1 MDVNL
6 QNLLGA
12 AYRFLAAVTAMAACP
27 LASGAVAQQAAPSSN
42 ATELPVVAEFRDVVD
57 RVSIDSILTVLRALE
72 SLGLKA
78 PGTDALAATADW
90 IEARYRSL
98 GYTNIT
104 RQDVRFRSETL
115 QNVIVTKPGTASPNR
130 YLLLGGHYDTAA
142 GPGVNDNGSGI
153 AVMLEVARVL
163 SDVDTGYSVRFV
175 NFSGEE
181 VGLIGSRAYVDE
193 IVVPEAMDIV
203 LVLNV
208 DEVGGAAGATNDVIL
223 CERDER
229 PPAENNAASAAYT
242 DSLAALTRAYTSLDT
257 RIAHAWG
264 SDYLAFQSAG
274 YVITG
279 FYEANRSRFP
289 HTADDRL
296 VNLDPEYVTQ
306 VARATVAA
314 ALHFAR
320 ADTAGALRR

>member
-6 QNLLGA
+6 QYLGA
-12 AYRFLAAVTAMAACP
+12 AYRSLVAVTAMTACP
-27 LASGAVAQQAAPSSN
+27 VATGAVAQQAAPSPN
-42 ATELPVVAEFRDVVD
+42 AIELPVVAEFQDVVD
-57 RVSIDSILTVLRALE
+57 RVSIDSILAVLHTLE

-90 IEARYRSL
+90 IETKYRSL

-115 QNVIVTKPGTASPNR
+115 QNVIVTKPGIAFPNR
-130 YLLLGGHYDTAA
+130 YLLLSGHYDTAA

-163 SDVDTGYSVRFV
+163 SDVETGLSVRFV

-181 VGLIGSRAYVDE
+181 VGLVGSRAYVDE

-208 DEVGGAAGATNDVIL
+208 DEFGGVAGIPNTVIT

-229 PPAENNAASAAYT
+229 PPVENDAASAAST
-242 DSLAALTRAYTSLDT
+242 DTLAALTRGYTSLDT

-264 SDYLAFQSAG
+264 SDYLPFQSVG

-279 FYEANRSRFP
+279 FYETNRSRYP
-289 HTADDRL
+289 HTPDDL
-296 VNLDPEYVTQ
+296 LANIDPEYVGQ
-306 VARATVAA
+306 VARAAVAA

-320 ADTAGALRR
+320 ADTARAPRR

>member
-6 QNLLGA
+6 QYLGA
-12 AYRFLAAVTAMAACP
+12 TYRSLAAVSVMTVCP
-27 LASGAVAQQAAPSSN
+27 LASGARAQQTAPSPN
-42 ATELPVVAEFRDVVD
+42 AIELPVIAEFLDIVD
-57 RVSIDSILTVLRALE
+57 RVSIDSILSTLRELE
-72 SLGLKA
+72 SLGRKA
-78 PGTDALAATADW
+78 PGTDALAAAADW
-90 IEARYRSL
+90 IETRYRSL
-98 GYTNIT
+98 GYANIS

-115 QNVIVTKPGTASPNR
+115 QNVIVTKPGTAVPNK
-130 YLLLGGHYDTAA
+130 YLLLSGHYDTAA
-142 GPGVNDNGSGI
+142 GPGANDNGSGI

-163 SDVDTGYSVRFV
+163 SEVETGLSVRFV

-181 VGLIGSRAYVDE
+181 VGLVGSRAYVDE

-208 DEVGGAAGATNDVIL
+208 DEVGGAAGATNDVIT

-229 PPAENNAASAAYT
+229 PPVENNAASAAAT

-264 SDYLAFQSAG
+264 SDYLPFQSAG

-279 FYEANRSRFP
+279 FYEANRSRYP
-289 HTADDRL
+289 HTPDD
-296 VNLDPEYVTQ
+296 VVANLDPEYVTQ

-320 ADTAGALRR
+320 ANTERVQ

>member
-1 MDVNL
+1 MRRASAVL
-6 QNLLGA
+6 TAALALGA
-12 AYRFLAAVTAMAACP
+12 AC
-27 LASGAVAQQAAPSSN
+27 
-42 ATELPVVAEFRDVVD
+42 ATRANGQELPRPTGSVELSIVSQFQDIVN
-57 RVSIDSILTVLRALE
+57 RVSIDSILATLRKLE
-72 SLGLKA
+72 SLGVKA
-78 PGTDALAATADW
+78 AGTDALAQTAGW
-90 IEARYRSL
+90 IESRYRSF
-98 GYTNIT
+98 GYSDIL
-104 RQDVRFRSETL
+104 RQDVAFRSYTL
-115 QNVIVTKPGTASPNR
+115 QNIIATKAGVAAADTFLIIS
-130 YLLLGGHYDTAA
+130 GHYDTAA

-229 PPAENNAASAAYT
+229 PPAENNAASAAAT
-242 DSLAALTRAYTSLDT
+242 DSVAALTRAYTSLDT
-257 RIAHAWG
+257 RVAHAWG

-320 ADTAGALRR
+320 AETARALRR